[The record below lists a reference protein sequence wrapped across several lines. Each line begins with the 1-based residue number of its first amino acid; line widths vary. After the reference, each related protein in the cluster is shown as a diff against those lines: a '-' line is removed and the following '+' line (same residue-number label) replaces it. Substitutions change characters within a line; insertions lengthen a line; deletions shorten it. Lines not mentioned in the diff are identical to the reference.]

1 VKNSSADQQNLVP
14 FTQFAIDLAND
25 SFPRYSFITPYVCND
40 AYDCA
45 LSVADA
51 WLSTN
56 IAPLLNTNMFQP
68 GGDAVLIIVFDKGT
82 DSTNGGGQIE
92 WVIVGPT
99 IKQGYRSTTLYQH
112 QNTLRLTLEGLG
124 ITTFP
129 QGAATASNM
138 AEFSAP

>member
-1 VKNSSADQQNLVP
+1 
-14 FTQFAIDLAND
+14 
-25 SFPRYSFITPYVCND
+25 
-40 AYDCA
+40 
-45 LSVADA
+45 
-51 WLSTN
+51 
-56 IAPLLNTNMFQP
+56 
-68 GGDAVLIIVFDKGT
+68 
-82 DSTNGGGQIE
+82 
-92 WVIVGPT
+92 VIVGPT